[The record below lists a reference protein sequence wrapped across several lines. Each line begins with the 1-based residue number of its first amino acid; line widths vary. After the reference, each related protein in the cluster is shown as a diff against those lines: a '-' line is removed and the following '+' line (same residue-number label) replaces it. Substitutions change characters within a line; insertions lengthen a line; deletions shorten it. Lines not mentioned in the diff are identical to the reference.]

1 MPTENDK
8 IIKLLQG
15 LNKDLAAFET
25 KYVKELTDIKKYIKT
40 INLKIT
46 EIASKIQEFEI
57 LMDAAELLEEH
68 MEEEENKY
76 NTEWDPYSDD
86 DYEPEEYEQYGDD
99 DEELG

>member
-1 MPTENDK
+1 
-8 IIKLLQG
+8 
-15 LNKDLAAFET
+15 
-25 KYVKELTDIKKYIKT
+25 
-40 INLKIT
+40 
-46 EIASKIQEFEI
+46 
-57 LMDAAELLEEH
+57 